1 MSTTAPPSTAPAGKA
16 APSKPALRHRLA
28 ERGVDRILLLLLPGL
43 LFIVLVF
50 VYPFLYGLQLSFQ
63 PRGGGSPFKNYQQ
76 FFSDSFLRETIWIT
90 LRIAVPAA
98 LINVIASVPVAYKM
112 RGRIRGKRLITML
125 LVVPITFG
133 TVLTAQA
140 LLEYLDPTGWLNKVL
155 LAVNLVDTP
164 VALVHNYWGVMF
176 SLVISGFPFAFLLTL
191 SYLSGIDPSL
201 ERAAATLGAGWWQR
215 FRYITLPLLL
225 PGLTITFCLTFVFA
239 FSVFPSAVI
248 VGDPLG
254 ETHVISIAAVDAVTQ
269 RNDYAM
275 GSAIAM
281 VMSAIM
287 AVVIGLVLLLRA
299 QLFRGPTGGKG

>member
-1 MSTTAPPSTAPAGKA
+1 MAPERPAVPA
-16 APSKPALRHRLA
+16 SPRPALRHRLA
-28 ERGVDRILLLLLPGL
+28 ERGVDRVLLLLVPGL
-43 LFIVLVF
+43 LFLVLVF
-50 VYPFLYGLQLSFQ
+50 VYPFGYGLQLSFQ
-63 PRGGGSPFKNYQQ
+63 PRGGGNPLKNYQQ
-76 FFSDSFLRETIWIT
+76 FFADDFLRETIWIT
-90 LRIAVPAA
+90 LRIALPAA
-98 LINVIASVPVAYKM
+98 LINVIASVPVAYRM
-112 RGRIRGKRLITML
+112 RGRMRGKRLITML

-140 LLEYLDPTGWLNKVL
+140 LLEYLDPTGWLNKLL
-155 LAVNLVDTP
+155 LALNLVDAP
-164 VALVHNYWGVMF
+164 VTLVRNYWGVML

-215 FRYITLPLLL
+215 FRHITLPLLL

-254 ETHVISIAAVDAVTQ
+254 ATHVISIAAVDAVTQ
-269 RNDYAM
+269 RSDYAM

-281 VMSAIM
+281 IMSLVMLL
-287 AVVIGLVLLLRA
+287 VIALVLALRA
-299 QLFRGPTGGKG
+299 RLFRGPTGGKG